1 MLAKKLSRRI
11 DVDGDVYRW
20 MIRGRGEP
28 KRLTVQSEGF
38 NGRVLIAYLVDI
50 VEPNQS
56 SSNGGPYKEIAYG
69 SGFVCEIIRGARVFG
84 WRPDLKGNSFSL
96 HVSREGEISQ
106 YSNEPGKWVT
116 V

>member
-50 VEPNQS
+50 VEPNQC

-69 SGFVCEIIRGARVFG
+69 SGFVC
-84 WRPDLKGNSFSL
+84 
-96 HVSREGEISQ
+96 
-106 YSNEPGKWVT
+106 
-116 V
+116 